1 MNTARYQ
8 RQVMLPQLGTA
19 GQQKLAD
26 AKVLVVGAG
35 GLGCPALLYLT
46 AAGVGTLGIVD
57 HDRVSVSNLHRQV
70 LYSEADIGQW
80 KAEKAQQ
87 RLLAQNPELTC
98 IVHNERLHTGNVFDL
113 LQPYDLVI
121 DGTDNFDTRY
131 LLNDACVLVGKPL
144 IFGAIARFEGQ
155 VAVFNLRL
163 PDGGRSANY
172 RDLFPEPPT
181 PGSVPNCAEAGVIGV
196 LPGIIGTLQ
205 ATEAI
210 KMITGIGT
218 PLANALHTYSVLD
231 NHSFTLQIAPRPDTA
246 QRIPTT
252 RAALEAADYGAYCV
266 APVAG
271 QPLGVSAQTLLHWLA
286 QGEQVRVIDIRE
298 LHEEPPFTL
307 CTHER
312 VPVRDLGE
320 QHFEAA
326 TVVLV
331 CQSGQRSMAAARQ
344 WQGAGARVF
353 SLEGGLLVTSDE

>member
-1 MNTARYQ
+1 MNAARYQ
-8 RQVMLPQLGTA
+8 RQVILPQLGIA
-19 GQQKLAD
+19 GQQKLTD

-35 GLGCPALLYLT
+35 GLGCPALLYLA
-46 AAGVGTLGIVD
+46 AAGVGTLGIID

-70 LYSEADIGQW
+70 LYNEADIGQW
-80 KAEKAQQ
+80 KAETAQQ

-98 IVHNERLHTGNVFDL
+98 VAHNERLHTGNVIDL

-131 LLNDACVLVGKPL
+131 LLNDACVLAGKPL
-144 IFGAIARFEGQ
+144 VYGAIARFEGQ
-155 VAVFNLRL
+155 VAVFNLHL

-172 RDLFPEPPT
+172 RDLFPEPPP

-218 PLANALHTYSVLD
+218 PLANALHTYNVLD
-231 NHSFTLQIAPRPDTA
+231 NHSFTLQIASRSDTA

-252 RAALEAADYGAYCV
+252 RAALEAADYGVYCAV
-266 APVAG
+266 PVVG
-271 QPLGVSAQTLLHWLA
+271 QPLGVTAQELQQWLSN
-286 QGEQVRVIDIRE
+286 GEMVRVIDIRE
-298 LHEEPPFTL
+298 LHEQPPFTL

-312 VPVRDLGE
+312 VPMRDLGE

-331 CQSGQRSMAAARQ
+331 CQSGQRSMAAARE
-344 WQGAGARVF
+344 WQGRVAGVRVF
-353 SLEGGLLVTSDE
+353 SLEGG